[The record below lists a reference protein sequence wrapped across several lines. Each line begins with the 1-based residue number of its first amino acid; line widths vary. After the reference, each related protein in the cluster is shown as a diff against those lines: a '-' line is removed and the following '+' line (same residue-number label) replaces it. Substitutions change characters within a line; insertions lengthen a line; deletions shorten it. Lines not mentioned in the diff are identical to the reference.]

1 MHKTQRNETMKPK
14 YYLPF
19 IPIIAIMFFLIS
31 VANAE
36 YFSGLLS
43 FSNNQRSEFPY
54 VIAHRGASSLAP
66 ENTLAAINKAIE
78 LNADLIEI
86 DVHLTRDGHPVVIH
100 DKTVGRTTS
109 GSGKV
114 SRLSLTQLKQLD
126 AGSWFGE
133 HFKGEKIPTLE
144 EVLLICQ
151 NRIPLLVELKSTDAT
166 IPTIDLIK

>member
-1 MHKTQRNETMKPK
+1 MKPK

-19 IPIIAIMFFLIS
+19 IPIVTIMFFLTS
-31 VANAE
+31 VVHAE

-78 LNADLIEI
+78 LNADLVEI
-86 DVHLTRDGHPVVIH
+86 DVRLTSDGHLIVIH
-100 DKTVGRTTS
+100 DRTVGRTTS

-114 SRLSLTQLKQLD
+114 S
-126 AGSWFGE
+126 
-133 HFKGEKIPTLE
+133 
-144 EVLLICQ
+144 
-151 NRIPLLVELKSTDAT
+151 
-166 IPTIDLIK
+166 